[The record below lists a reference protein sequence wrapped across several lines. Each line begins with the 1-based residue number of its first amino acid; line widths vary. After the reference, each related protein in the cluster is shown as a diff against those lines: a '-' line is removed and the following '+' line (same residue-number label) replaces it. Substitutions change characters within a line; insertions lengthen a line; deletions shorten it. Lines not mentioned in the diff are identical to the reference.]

1 LLSRGGEDEREEVGE
16 DEYEDDARMSDI
28 YAIMRRDDLHVV
40 IEDDDFDAD
49 SMNEIDVGEE
59 EDAEEEISMRM

>member
-1 LLSRGGEDEREEVGE
+1 LWPLVPSFLIAAG
-16 DEYEDDARMSDI
+16 Y
-28 YAIMRRDDLHVV
+28 
-40 IEDDDFDAD
+40 EDDDFDAD